1 MADAA
6 TKRAAVE
13 RYVSAHTAGDIDG
26 ILSIF
31 ATDAR
36 IEDPVGSDPHVGIDA
51 LRAFF
56 TGSHEM
62 AETFELVL
70 TGPVRAVSD
79 QAAFP
84 MQVRTKVGD
93 MSIEIDI
100 IDVFT
105 FDDTGR
111 VVDMK
116 AYWSMEDARIS

>member
-1 MADAA
+1 MSDAA
-6 TKRAAVE
+6 TRKAAVE
-13 RYVSAHTAGDIDG
+13 QYVAAHTAGDIDG
-26 ILSIF
+26 IVSIF
-31 ATDAR
+31 APDAR
-36 IEDPVGSDPHVGIDA
+36 VEDPVGSDPHVGTDA

-56 TGSHEM
+56 VGTHQLADS
-62 AETFELVL
+62 FELVL
-70 TGPVRAVSD
+70 TGPVRVVAD
-79 QAAFP
+79 HAAFP

-105 FDDTGR
+105 FDDTDR